1 MSILDRNS
9 NSLQNNSNK
18 NSKDNN
24 NNDYTK
30 KQNVN
35 LNANNNNEL
44 KKEIE
49 DLKSVVINLTEEVNN
64 LNQHQ
69 KEQTD
74 AINQTT
80 LSLSSK
86 DRKLLED
93 IKEGKKVTLRF
104 DHELVSQEIG
114 GKVSRTIESEIK
126 DSIIK
131 QVNTNELNKKIDDVN
146 KVTNQQVENLKKQHR
161 TMKYVLFS
169 VLLFT
174 VIVAL
179 ISSFVGGVFDLV
191 GLDNLYNVI
200 GAKIKASEGFVT
212 LLWYLAYIV
221 VPLLW
226 TGIFAGLGVWLY
238 RKVDTY
244 I

>member
-1 MSILDRNS
+1 M
-9 NSLQNNSNK
+9 
-18 NSKDNN
+18 
-24 NNDYTK
+24 
-30 KQNVN
+30 
-35 LNANNNNEL
+35 
-44 KKEIE
+44 
-49 DLKSVVINLTEEVNN
+49 
-64 LNQHQ
+64 
-69 KEQTD
+69 
-74 AINQTT
+74 
-80 LSLSSK
+80 SLSSK
-86 DRKLLED
+86 DRKLLEEV
-93 IKEGKKVTLRF
+93 KEGKKVTFRF
-104 DHELVSQEIG
+104 DHKSVSEEIG
-114 GKVSRTIESEIK
+114 SRVSGTIESQIK

-146 KVTNQQVENLKKQHR
+146 KVTNQQVESLKKQNR
-161 TMKYVLFS
+161 SMKYVLFG

-174 VIVAL
+174 VIIAL

-221 VPLLW
+221 VPLFW
-226 TGIFAGLGVWLY
+226 TGIFASLGVWLY

>member
-161 TMKYVLFS
+161 TMKYVLFG

>member
-1 MSILDRNS
+1 M
-9 NSLQNNSNK
+9 
-18 NSKDNN
+18 
-24 NNDYTK
+24 
-30 KQNVN
+30 
-35 LNANNNNEL
+35 
-44 KKEIE
+44 
-49 DLKSVVINLTEEVNN
+49 
-64 LNQHQ
+64 
-69 KEQTD
+69 
-74 AINQTT
+74 
-80 LSLSSK
+80 SLSSEDK
-86 DRKLLED
+86 KLLED
-93 IKEGKKVTLRF
+93 IKEGEKVTLRF
-104 DHELVSQEIG
+104 DHALVSEEIG
-114 GKVSRTIESEIK
+114 GKVSSTIESQIK

-161 TMKYVLFS
+161 TMKYVLFG

-174 VIVAL
+174 VIIAL

-226 TGIFAGLGVWLY
+226 TGLFAGIGVWLY